1 MINREELVPAGG
13 TPPSS
18 AYSHGLA
25 VDVGDTRIV
34 FVTGQIA
41 IDDAG
46 DVISTDVEV
55 QTRYVFGQIEA
66 ILDAGGLSMRDVVK
80 AQIFLTDMRAF
91 PLVSSIRDEYF
102 DKPRPTST
110 LVEVGALVQST
121 CHVEIE
127 VTAVMATS
135 SETPQR

>member
-1 MINREELVPAGG
+1 VVYREKLVPAGG

-18 AYSHGLA
+18 GYSHGLA

-55 QTRYVFGQIEA
+55 QTRYVFDRIEA
-66 ILDAGGLSMRDVVK
+66 ILDAGGLSMKDVVK
-80 AQIFLTDMRAF
+80 AQIFLTDMSDF

-110 LVEVGALVQST
+110 LIEVGALVRPT
-121 CHVEIE
+121 CYIEIE
-127 VTAVMATS
+127 VIAVVATS
-135 SETPQR
+135 SKTPQS